1 MRTTISLLVLV
12 LSLSLGVSGAAFSQQ
27 NRDGGLGG
35 WTKDE
40 SRRQNP
46 LPGLEVVPAT
56 VVKLAVR
63 TNGWWIVTLDN
74 GQIWSQIENRPTATV
89 AVGDDVTLRR
99 SRIGAY
105 ILTTTKGIETRVQ
118 RDR

>member
-1 MRTTISLLVLV
+1 MRTVLCLLVLV
-12 LSLSLGVSGAAFSQQ
+12 LGTGSSAFAQ

-35 WTKDE
+35 WTKDDT
-40 SRRQNP
+40 RRELP
-46 LPGLEVVPAT
+46 LPGLEVIDAT

-74 GQIWSQIENRPTATV
+74 GQVWSQIENRSTATV

-99 SRIGAY
+99 SRIGSY
-105 ILTTTKGIETRVQ
+105 VLTNIKGIETRVK

>member
-1 MRTTISLLVLV
+1 MRTILYLLVLV
-12 LSLSLGVSGAAFSQQ
+12 LGTGASAHAQ

-35 WTKDE
+35 YTKDDT
-40 SRRQNP
+40 RRENP

-74 GQIWSQIENRPTATV
+74 GQIWSQVENRPSATV
-89 AVGDDVTLRR
+89 AVGDDVKLRR
-99 SRIGAY
+99 SRLGAY
-105 ILTTTKGIETRVQ
+105 TLTNSKGIETRVK

>member
-1 MRTTISLLVLV
+1 MRTILCLLVLALV
-12 LSLSLGVSGAAFSQQ
+12 PGASAFAQ

-35 WTKDE
+35 WTKDDT
-40 SRRQNP
+40 RRENP

-74 GQIWSQIENRPTATV
+74 GQVWSQVENRASATV

-99 SRIGAY
+99 SRIGSY
-105 ILTTTKGIETRVQ
+105 TLTTTKGIETRVK

>member
-1 MRTTISLLVLV
+1 MRTILGLLV
-12 LSLSLGVSGAAFSQQ
+12 LSLALGASAFAQ
-27 NRDGGLGG
+27 NRDPTLGG

-40 SRRQNP
+40 SRRELP

-74 GQIWSQIENRPTATV
+74 GQVWSQVENRATAKV

-105 ILTTTKGIETRVQ
+105 ILTTSKGIETRVK